1 MLLKGPVLG
10 DVCAGRN
17 NNLNLIRMIAAVAVL
32 VSHAWPIALGAE
44 AVQPLERG
52 LMGSTLGGIA
62 VYVFFAIS
70 GFLIARSYERQASVF
85 RWARARVL
93 RLFPAL
99 FVVLLLTVLV
109 LGPLVTAL
117 PADVYFS
124 DPATMTYV
132 PRNMSLAF
140 LQYDLPGVFLDQPYP
155 GAINGSL
162 WTLVYEVLC
171 YGGVLVAGLL
181 GALGNRPRMALA
193 LAAYAAAYLL
203 VFQVLEPE
211 QVHPRLRMLLGLG
224 LPFAIGTAFHVWRD
238 RVLLSPAI
246 VALLV
251 AAATLAHGTAA
262 FHVTMVLALVWGVF
276 VVGYM
281 PGAFLQRY
289 NRLGDYSYGVYIYA
303 FPMQQLMIH
312 LFAPMGPLM
321 NIALALPATLALA
334 VLSWVCVEK
343 PALALARG
351 PRSGEGAPSPSRAG
365 VPPAA

>member
-1 MLLKGPVLG
+1 MLLNGPILG
-10 DVCAGRN
+10 DVCVGRN
-17 NNLNLIRMIAAVAVL
+17 NNLNLIRMIAAIAVL
-32 VSHAWPIALGAE
+32 VSHSWPISLGAG
-44 AVQPLERG
+44 AVQPLERI
-52 LMGSTLGGIA
+52 LMGSTLGSIS

-70 GFLIARSYERQASVF
+70 GFLIARSYERQASVI
-85 RWARARVL
+85 RWVRARVL

-99 FVVLLLTVLV
+99 IVVLLLTVLV

-117 PADVYFS
+117 PAGVYFTS
-124 DPATMTYV
+124 PETLTYV
-132 PRNMSLAF
+132 PRNLSLAF

-181 GALGNRPRMALA
+181 GALRVRSRMALA

-203 VFQVLEPE
+203 VFYVLEPE
-211 QVHPRLRMLLGLG
+211 QVHPRIQSLLRLG

-238 RVLLSPAI
+238 RVRLSPAI
-246 VALLV
+246 IAVLV
-251 AAATLAHGTAA
+251 AAAALAHGTAA

-276 VVGYM
+276 VLGYM
-281 PGAFLQRY
+281 PGAFLHRY

-303 FPMQQLMIH
+303 FPMQQLMVH
-312 LFAPMGPLM
+312 LFAPMGPLVNM
-321 NIALALPATLALA
+321 ALALPATLALA

-343 PALALARG
+343 PALNLARG
-351 PRSGEGAPSPSRAG
+351 PRGGEGAPSPPRAS
-365 VPPAA
+365 VPPPA